1 MANDSDKDFLAAFMQ
16 TARHFTA
23 LSPHS
28 LRDPEALDL
37 VERRAAE
44 ILDHPPIDLHHRVM
58 EHMGELRQEQGGA
71 FGGHNSELLE
81 ELGDY
86 PQARRVFYAVIAACH
101 DLGPELENRP
111 PMHHPP
117 RAEPLEGRDL

>member
-1 MANDSDKDFLAAFMQ
+1 MMDPSDREFLKAFMQ

-23 LSPHS
+23 LAPNTM
-28 LRDPEALDL
+28 RDPKSFDL

-44 ILDHPPIDLHHRVM
+44 ILENPPLDLHHRVM
-58 EHMGELRQEQGGA
+58 EHMGDLRQEQGGL

-81 ELGDY
+81 ELGDH

-101 DLGPELENRP
+101 ELGPDLEDLQS
-111 PMHHPP
+111 MHHPP
-117 RAEPLEGRDL
+117 GAEPLEGRDL

>member
-1 MANDSDKDFLAAFMQ
+1 MADQSDKEFLAAFIQ

-28 LRDPEALDL
+28 MRDPKSFDL

-58 EHMGELRQEQGGA
+58 EHMGELREEQGGA

-81 ELGDY
+81 ELHDY

-101 DLGPELENRP
+101 DLAPELERRQQ
-111 PMHHPP
+111 MHHPP
-117 RAEPLEGRDL
+117 SAEPLEGRDL

>member
-1 MANDSDKDFLAAFMQ
+1 MSDQTDRDFLTAFMQ

-23 LSPHS
+23 LAPQTM
-28 LRDPEALDL
+28 RDPKAFDL

-44 ILDHPPIDLHHRVM
+44 ILDNPPLDLHHRVM
-58 EHMGELRQEQGGA
+58 EHMGELRQEQGGL

-101 DLGPELENRP
+101 DLGPELERP
-111 PMHHPP
+111 GEMRHPP
-117 RAEPLEGRDL
+117 AAEPLEGRDL